1 VSGARNGRSVALR
14 IRAAS
19 AWRCA
24 EKSAALSAAW
34 TAFPKA
40 VNSSHVISVG
50 AVTRTRSE
58 TTPKWKIRA
67 DTSASIG
74 HPSTTSRLGPSE
86 TDTGGVKISIAWA
99 SARLGRARSGALDAS
114 SSSARSSWIS

>member
-1 VSGARNGRSVALR
+1 L
-14 IRAAS
+14 
-19 AWRCA
+19 
-24 EKSAALSAAW
+24 
-34 TAFPKA
+34 PKA
-40 VNSSHVISVG
+40 VNSSQVISAG

-67 DTSASIG
+67 DTSASSG
-74 HPSTTSRLGPSE
+74 RPPTTSRSGPSE
-86 TDTGGVKISIAWA
+86 TDTGGLWIWIAWA